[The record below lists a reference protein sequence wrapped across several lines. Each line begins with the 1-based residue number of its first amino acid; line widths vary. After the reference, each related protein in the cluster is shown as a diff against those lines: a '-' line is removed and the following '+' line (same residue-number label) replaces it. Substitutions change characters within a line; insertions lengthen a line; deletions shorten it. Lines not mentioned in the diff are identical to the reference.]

1 MMANYTHTFFPIFD
15 FYDVQHAFWYA
26 LLYAYA
32 VFADWLCVMILIIIG
47 PARQPNQSR
56 GKSGKY
62 LTHVNQGNYEE
73 VISYL
78 YAP

>member
-1 MMANYTHTFFPIFD
+1 MEFIVWREKLAMMANYTHTFSPIFD

-47 PARQPNQSR
+47 PVRQPNQ
-56 GKSGKY
+56 G
-62 LTHVNQGNYEE
+62 GNWGNA
-73 VISYL
+73 L
-78 YAP
+78 HM